1 MKHKRPPV
9 PVIVIL
15 ILAVL
20 TGGYFG
26 IRALMNKDGSALTA
40 SGTIEAVE
48 VTISPEIGGRIVEV
62 LVDEGAVVNSGDVLF
77 RLDDTLLQAQRA
89 VASASLDLAQATAR
103 TADAT
108 QATAQANYDLAV
120 NAARLD
126 SITTRTT
133 DWRGINPAGYTLPEG
148 YFSRSAMIAAAEVE
162 VEAARAACAAA
173 QDSLNTLLADPANVN
188 LKDAETRLLD
198 ARGSAFVAQD
208 VLTRANSTNSSDL
221 RDAAQS
227 AYDAAHAELEDAQ
240 AAYDDL
246 SDTPAG
252 AEFTRVRA
260 ELSVA
265 QERLDSAR
273 DRLLGLQTGE
283 DSPKVVA
290 ARAVLQQ
297 AVVAADQA
305 QLAVAQSQAS
315 LALIDAQIAKLTITA
330 PADGTILTNSI
341 QPGETVAPNAAAMSL
356 GRLNSLTITVY
367 VPENLYGELSLGQ
380 SATVAVD
387 SFPGG
392 TFAATISHIAEQA
405 EFTPRNVQTIE
416 GRTSTVFA
424 VKLNVED
431 PGGKLKPGMP
441 ADVIFK

>member
-62 LVDEGAVVNSGDVLF
+62 LVDEGAVVNNGDVLF

>member
-198 ARGSAFVAQD
+198 ARASAFVAQD
-208 VLTRANSTNSSDL
+208 VLTRANTTNGSDL